1 MQLTKEI
8 VKPIRVDKNLNEKIA
23 FLTKNHISWQKLI
36 YDEINDIITRKVNS
50 INFKEKEEIL
60 PF

>member
-1 MQLTKEI
+1 MLLTKDI
-8 VKPIRVDKNLNEKIA
+8 IKPIRVDKKLNEKIA

-36 YDEINDIITRKVNS
+36 YDEINAIISQKVKS
-50 INFKEKEEIL
+50 MNFQENEEKV